1 MGTGVFRLLQHYD
14 ILNSMASITKQEI
27 LEALK
32 RLGELAQ
39 AQGEQIELVLMGGAL
54 MVVLFGER
62 QSTRDL
68 DVLIILPKEAAKIR
82 QLVQTVGTEHGWTED
97 WLNDA
102 AKGYLIGLSSGEIV
116 FSAPGIIVK
125 RPSFAQLLA
134 MKLSAW
140 RDELDI
146 MDAGRL
152 LKELSG
158 KKEEIWQKICP
169 YLVPGSELK
178 AQYAFED
185 LWETVYGDD

>member
-1 MGTGVFRLLQHYD
+1 
-14 ILNSMASITKQEI
+14 MASITKQEI
-27 LEALK
+27 LDALR
-32 RLGELAQ
+32 RLGELAL
-39 AQGEQIELVLMGGAL
+39 AYGEQIELILMGGAL
-54 MVVLFGER
+54 MVILFGER

-68 DVLIILPKEAAKIR
+68 DVLIISPLEATKLR
-82 QLVQTVGTEHGWTED
+82 QLAQKVGTENGWPAD

-102 AKGYLIGLSSGEIV
+102 AKGYLVGLSTGEIV

-146 MDAGRL
+146 VDARRL
-152 LKELSG
+152 LKELSDN
-158 KKEEIWQKICP
+158 KEEVWKMISP
-169 YLVPGSELK
+169 YIIPGSELK

-185 LWETVYGDD
+185 LWESVYGDN

>member
-1 MGTGVFRLLQHYD
+1 
-14 ILNSMASITKQEI
+14 MATISKQEI
-27 LEALK
+27 KDALK
-32 RLGELAQ
+32 RLGELAS
-39 AQGEQIELVLMGGAL
+39 AQGGEDIELILMGGAL

-62 QSTRDL
+62 KSTRDL
-68 DVLIILPKEAAKIR
+68 DVLIISPKETAKVR
-82 QLVQTVGTEHGWTED
+82 KLAEKVGSEHNWPAD

-102 AKGYLIGLSSGEIV
+102 AKGYLVRLSDSEII
-116 FSAPGIIVK
+116 FSATGIIVK

-146 MDAGRL
+146 IDARRL

-158 KKEEIWQKICP
+158 TREEIWQMICP
-169 YLVPGSELK
+169 YLVPGDELK

-185 LWETVYGDD
+185 LWEAAHGNN

>member
-1 MGTGVFRLLQHYD
+1 MSV
-14 ILNSMASITKQEI
+14 ITKQEI
-27 LEALK
+27 LDALK
-32 RLGELAQ
+32 RLGELAL

-54 MVVLFGER
+54 MVILFGER

-68 DVLIILPKEAAKIR
+68 DVLIVSPEETVKVR
-82 QLVQTVGTEHGWTED
+82 QLAQKIGIEHGWPAD

-102 AKGYLIGLSSGEIV
+102 AKGYLIGLSTGDTV
-116 FSAPGIIVK
+116 FSAPGITVK

-146 MDAGRL
+146 IDARRL

-158 KKEEIWQKICP
+158 NKEEIWQMICP
-169 YLVPGSELK
+169 YLVHGSELK

-185 LWETVYGDD
+185 LWEAIYGHN